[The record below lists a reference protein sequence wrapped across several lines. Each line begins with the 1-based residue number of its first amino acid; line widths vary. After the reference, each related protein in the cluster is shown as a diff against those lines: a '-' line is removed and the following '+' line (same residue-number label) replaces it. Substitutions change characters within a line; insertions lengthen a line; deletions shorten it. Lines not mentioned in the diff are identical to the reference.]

1 MEQKQSSSDSV
12 RDQLLPFCG
21 KYPWFVAQNLK
32 AEENCSRDP
41 IFYTAHDPLTKYQ
54 CQITEMMGR
63 HIRGYYHGW
72 VILSNHPQ
80 NVMWSLWNPV
90 TSKMIKFPPLILKDG
105 NSEPIDEC
113 CLSAPPDNPSS
124 ILMLTR
130 PEKHTFVF
138 YRLEGKRK
146 RLRWIEMTYASQLK
160 KITGDDDSIIYNLAC
175 CNGKVYALNA
185 FSAGYFVIQ
194 LDILV
199 KDKEVLINLLLIG
212 ATPIPSWYRS
222 SDSSFFLKGYCT
234 ELFCI
239 MVCFYEQKLEG
250 VYIFKLDMT
259 RVTSEEMERFKGL
272 DMSSKRWQ
280 EVEDWTDV
288 FMSQEI
294 WEPLVDLKE
303 AIFFVDLAVDY
314 LVYYRPAVASELG
327 GYIHIRDKM
336 GKILYSHHVKDNT
349 VSLSSMPSLVLPTS
363 IVSLWEYRLEDD
375 HEEARCTDDSKQE
388 VDQIVGRAA
397 THNEIGLESNLLNL
411 PSDILEMII
420 KRCIGVEYMSF
431 RATCKSCHVAA
442 PLIKWSNETS
452 VRRLQTYSFVSP
464 CDLRKLPEANY
475 NFTSMCFSAPPT
487 SPDCMV
493 VGFPGTYECIVL
505 IHFVAREPSWHLLK
519 VIVGKFGELVDV
531 FKWNDSKQEWLKVD
545 NLGKHVIY
553 ICGTTCLSIEAKTPE
568 MENLIFFPLLC
579 SKNKKIV
586 FYSLET
592 GMYHTING
600 GHIQQHF
607 MDFLGTTYHLF
618 PHAWIEPSWS

>member
-397 THNEIGLESNLLNL
+397 THNEIGLNESNLLNL

-431 RATCKSCHVAA
+431 CATCKSCHVAA

-452 VRRLQTYSFVSP
+452 IRRLQTYSFVSP
-464 CDLRKLPEANY
+464 
-475 NFTSMCFSAPPT
+475 
-487 SPDCMV
+487 
-493 VGFPGTYECIVL
+493 
-505 IHFVAREPSWHLLK
+505 
-519 VIVGKFGELVDV
+519 
-531 FKWNDSKQEWLKVD
+531 
-545 NLGKHVIY
+545 
-553 ICGTTCLSIEAKTPE
+553 
-568 MENLIFFPLLC
+568 
-579 SKNKKIV
+579 
-586 FYSLET
+586 
-592 GMYHTING
+592 
-600 GHIQQHF
+600 
-607 MDFLGTTYHLF
+607 
-618 PHAWIEPSWS
+618 